1 MCIFRTISFFF
12 FFFLN
17 YFYRFRERS
26 RKKSRLS
33 SPLGEKSVYV
43 SCDTVER
50 MVDVNRGS
58 STMIL
63 SNGWATRATR
73 WRSLPSRG
81 IHGVSNRDPPWHV
94 YTGEPIPATRRSW
107 YSILHYPPLFS
118 PRPSF
123 LILASRL
130 GGIRF
135 HRTSWTRY
143 RTFPP
148 FFYRYYFSLFSL
160 LSVEGPLGGKW
171 RMDFDVTLSKG
182 IRFFI
187 RFINK

>member
-1 MCIFRTISFFF
+1 MHNFLFFF
-12 FFFLN
+12 KFP

-26 RKKSRLS
+26 RRKSRLS

-81 IHGVSNRDPPWHV
+81 IHGVSNRDPPLTRIYGGANPRHS
-94 YTGEPIPATRRSW
+94 PILIQYITLSSTLFASPILFDPRLPTRRDSLSSNQLNALP
-107 YSILHYPPLFS
+107 Y
-118 PRPSF
+118 
-123 LILASRL
+123 
-130 GGIRF
+130 
-135 HRTSWTRY
+135 
-143 RTFPP
+143 FPP

-160 LSVEGPLGGKW
+160 LSAEGLGGKW